1 MSKNSSGGHHYAWPL
16 IMCLCGVDY
25 FSTLGYQPSIAF
37 EGAGL
42 LSPVATFILVMVT
55 LLGALPIYFFVAGK
69 TPDGVGSVGMI
80 EKLFR
85 GWAGKIVVLVLIG
98 FAATDFVVTKTLSAA
113 DAAAHLIGNP
123 LFVQHAPAWMQG
135 QIIVTMFLLVLLAA
149 LFIKGY
155 DEVVGVA
162 TVLVAAYLAL
172 SSLVIGAGLYQLWAE
187 PLMLQQWWQAVMDGK
202 YHIAH
207 PPVSGTGIWVAIALS
222 ALIFPKLALGMSG
235 FETGVLHIHLVKGTA
250 EDPSNE
256 QRRITNTRKLL
267 IAAAMM
273 MSMFLVGSAFVTGTG
288 TLIPVHEFHSEKD
301 DMGHVMT
308 DDAGRELKGRA
319 VDRALAYLAH
329 GESPVPLCPIF
340 GPIFGTIYD
349 ISTILILWF
358 AGASAMA
365 GLLNMVPRYL
375 PHYGMAP
382 EWAAA
387 YRPLVF
393 AFLGIN
399 LTVTLIFRADVAAQ
413 GGAYATGVLVLMTS
427 ACVGSL
433 VHVWR
438 AGLRSIQDRAVLT
451 YFGLVTLVFVYTTA
465 TNIWER
471 PDGVKIASC
480 FIVVTLVIASV
491 SRYRRAFEIR
501 FDGFRFDE
509 PTDEMLWVDM
519 VESGMPILVPH
530 RPSNRSLSEKAREIR
545 ANHRLLEDMPI
556 VFIEVER
563 GDTSEF
569 LNRPRLSILQE
580 QDLLIIRVSDATSI
594 SHTIVVIARELSRNC
609 PSRTEVLFGWSEG
622 SPLDLAVGFVL
633 FGEGNVPTMVRELL
647 RKNPEQNRPRVAVA
661 E

>member
-1 MSKNSSGGHHYAWPL
+1 MSDKSGGGHHYAWPL

-55 LLGALPIYFFVAGK
+55 LLGALPVYYFVAGK

-80 EKLFR
+80 EQLFR

-123 LFVQHAPAWMQG
+123 LYALHAPGWMQG
-135 QIIVTMFLLVLLAA
+135 QVIVTMFLLVLLAA
-149 LFIKGY
+149 LFMKGY

-162 TVLVAAYLAL
+162 TVLVATYLGL
-172 SSLVIGAGLYQLWAE
+172 SALVIGAGIYQFWTVPALLA
-187 PLMLQQWWQAVMDGK
+187 QWSQAVMEGQ
-202 YHIAH
+202 YHIADSSL
-207 PPVSGTGIWVAIALS
+207 SGRGIWVAVGLS

-235 FETGVLHIHLVKGTA
+235 FETGVLHIHLVTGTA
-250 EDPSNE
+250 EDPANE
-256 QRRITNTRKLL
+256 EGRIANTRKLL
-267 IAAAMM
+267 ISAALI
-273 MSMFLVGSAFVTGTG
+273 MSIFLLGSAFVTGTG
-288 TLIPVHEFHSEKD
+288 TLIPVHEFHVDKD
-301 DMGHVMT
+301 ELGHVKV
-308 DDAGRELKGRA
+308 DEEGRELKGRA

-329 GESPVPLCPIF
+329 GESPIPMCPIF
-340 GPIFGTIYD
+340 GPVFGTIYD

-375 PHYGMAP
+375 PRYGMAP

-387 YRPLVF
+387 YRPLILVF
-393 AFLGIN
+393 LAIN
-399 LTVTLIFRADVAAQ
+399 LTVTLIFKADVTAQ

-433 VHVWR
+433 VHYWR
-438 AGLRSIQDRAVLT
+438 AGVRSFRDGAIIT
-451 YFGLVTLVFVYTTA
+451 FFGVVTLVFVYTTA
-465 TNIWER
+465 ANIWER

-480 FIVVTLVIASV
+480 FIVGTLMIAGI
-491 SRYRRAFEIR
+491 SRYRRAFEAR
-501 FDGFRFDE
+501 FDGFLFGDQA
-509 PTDEMLWVDM
+509 DSMIWLDL
-519 VESGMPILVPH
+519 VESGAPILVPH
-530 RPSNRSLSEKAREIR
+530 RPSNRSLSDKAREIR
-545 ANHRLLEDMPI
+545 ANHRIPEDIQI
-556 VFIEVER
+556 VFVEIER

-569 LNRPRLSILQE
+569 LNRPRLSIRQE
-580 QDLLIIRVSDATSI
+580 QDHLIIRVTEATST
-594 SHTIVVIARELSRNC
+594 SHTIAAIAKELSRNC
-609 PSRTEVLFGWSEG
+609 PTRTEILFGWSEG
-622 SPLDLAVGFVL
+622 SPLELAIGFVL

-647 RKNPEQNRPRVAVA
+647 RDTKHNRPRVAVA